1 MRVAIAGSN
10 GLVGSSLV
18 RKFESQEFEVV
29 PISRSNLDLLDLNAT
44 MDFISEQ
51 NLDIVVDAAARV
63 GGIGANSRE
72 PVEFLLDNLR
82 IQNNLMQAAHHAKV
96 RKFVFL
102 GSSCI
107 YPRSCPQPMRE
118 EYLMSGELENS
129 NSAYAIA
136 KIAGL
141 ELVKAYRKEYGMKW
155 ISVMPSNLYGPNDN
169 FNLEN
174 SHVLPALMRKFVEA
188 TSLGSDSITLWG
200 TGSPRREFLHVDD
213 FASAVLTLIEKYD
226 MDLPINVGFGKDLRI
241 QELANLVAEV
251 TGFQGTINWDN
262 SKPDGTPRK
271 LLDISRITQLGWK
284 PRIEIRSGIV
294 STIEWYK
301 RAVSEGVAR
310 V

>member
-1 MRVAIAGSN
+1 MKVAIAGSN
-10 GLVGSSLV
+10 GLVGSSLI
-18 RKFESQEFEVV
+18 RKFESKDLEVV
-29 PISRSNLDLLDLNAT
+29 AISRSNLDLLDLNST
-44 MDFISEQ
+44 IDFLSDQ
-51 NLDIVVDAAARV
+51 KLDIVVDAAARV

-82 IQNNLMQAAHHAKV
+82 IQNNLMQAAHHANVK
-96 RKFVFL
+96 RFIFL

-118 EYLMSGELENS
+118 EYLMSGQLESS

-141 ELVKAYRKEYGMKW
+141 ELVKAYRREYGMNW

-174 SHVLPALMRKFVEA
+174 SHVLPAFIRKFVEGA
-188 TSLGSDSITLWG
+188 ALGSKSITLWG
-200 TGSPRREFLHVDD
+200 TGSARREFLHVDD
-213 FASAVLTLIEKYD
+213 FASALLTLIEKYD
-226 MDLPINVGFGKDLRI
+226 MDLPINVGSGKDLTI
-241 QELANLVAEV
+241 LELASLVAEV
-251 TGFQGTINWDN
+251 TGFKGEIFWDN

-271 LLDISRITQLGWK
+271 LLDVSRIKQLGWK
-284 PRIEIRSGIV
+284 PTIEIRSGIV
-294 STIEWYK
+294 STIDWYK
-301 RAVSEGVAR
+301 GAVSEGVAR